1 MDLRNDA
8 EKIISGAIKDVLPG
22 KGVFDALRDFHEK
35 AYFIAIGKAAWEM
48 GNACALHLKEN
59 LIKGIVITKYGHS
72 RGPIENT
79 DIYEAGHPILDENGI
94 KATEKAVE
102 MAKELKEGD
111 HLIFL
116 ISGGGSSLFE
126 IPEKGLSIKDIEI
139 ITQKLLACGA
149 DITEMNTIRKRLS
162 AVKGGKFAMTCP
174 KANIYAVILSDVLG
188 DNPEFIASGPVSP
201 DSSTY
206 EDVAAIIDK
215 YNLDFDSKI
224 MPYLKAETPK
234 NIENVKINIT
244 GSVTKLCQSASEH
257 ARSLG
262 YRTSIMTSTLDCEAY
277 EAGILISSMAIHIKK
292 CCEGMLPCA
301 LIFGGETVVKLK
313 GKGKGGRNQEI
324 AISAAQGLEN
334 MENVLVFSVG
344 SDGTDGPTDA
354 AGGMAD
360 GTTVERLKEIGLSV
374 KDVLD
379 NNDSYNALKAIGDLI
394 ITGPTGTNVNDIAV
408 LLMK

>member
-1 MDLRNDA
+1 MDLRSDA
-8 EKIISGAIKDVLPG
+8 EKIISESIKDVLPG
-22 KGVFDALRDFHEK
+22 KGVFDALKDFHKK

-59 LIKGIVITKYGHS
+59 LMKGIVITKYNHS
-72 RGPIENT
+72 KGPIENT

-94 KATEKAVE
+94 YATEKAVE
-102 MAKELKEGD
+102 MAKGLKEGD
-111 HLIFL
+111 NLIFL

-126 IPEKGLSIKDIEI
+126 MPEEGLSIKDIEI
-139 ITQKLLACGA
+139 VTQKLLACGA
-149 DITEMNTIRKRLS
+149 DIKEINTIRKRLS
-162 AVKGGKFAMTCP
+162 AVKGGKFALACP

-201 DSSTY
+201 DSSTFD
-206 EDVAAIIDK
+206 DVSKIIDK

-234 NIENVKINIT
+234 NIENTKINIT
-244 GSVTKLCQSASEH
+244 GSVTRFCQAASEQ
-257 ARSLG
+257 AESLG
-262 YRTSIMTSTLDCEAY
+262 YRPFIMTSTLDCEAC

-292 CCEGMLPCA
+292 CCESMLPCA

-313 GKGKGGRNQEI
+313 GNGKGGRNQEI
-324 AISAAQGLEN
+324 AMAAAQGLED

-354 AGGMAD
+354 AGGIAD
-360 GTTVERLKEIGLSV
+360 GTTVKRLNEIGVSV